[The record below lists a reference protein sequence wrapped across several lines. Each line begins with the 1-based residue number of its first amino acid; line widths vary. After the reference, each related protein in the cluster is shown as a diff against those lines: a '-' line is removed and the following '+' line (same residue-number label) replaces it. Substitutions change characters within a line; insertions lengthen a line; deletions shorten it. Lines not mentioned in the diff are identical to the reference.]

1 MMMSE
6 PLGVWWMLA
15 TNASVCQ
22 MRALEGSFVHI
33 DNRLDFRSHHI
44 GWHAFASRSGSSEWQ
59 HCVVVNCT
67 VRFGRLSEP
76 I

>member
-44 GWHAFASRSGSSEWQ
+44 GWHAFASRSGCSNIGLHLKDRGSWQ
-59 HCVVVNCT
+59 
-67 VRFGRLSEP
+67 S
-76 I
+76 